1 MTWPAS
7 PVALICPLVTLESRP
22 QYPLAPT
29 ILVEHVVAFQVIAN
43 PVVAMTGTSV
53 IRSLTGFACFQV
65 KEAMTHSWAAYEQ
78 FAWGFDELQPL
89 TQEGKDS
96 LGGLGATIVDSLDT
110 LWMFDMQDEF
120 GR

>member
-1 MTWPAS
+1 MAATQAIVIP
-7 PVALICPLVTLESRP
+7 
-22 QYPLAPT
+22 
-29 ILVEHVVAFQVIAN
+29 VIAI
-43 PVVAMTGTSV
+43 TGAFVS
-53 IRSLTGFACFQV
+53 SLNGLACLQV
-65 KEAMTHSWAAYEQ
+65 KEAMLHSWAAYEQ

-120 GR
+120 AR

>member
-1 MTWPAS
+1 MLTSVPSSAHHPS
-7 PVALICPLVTLESRP
+7 GACGRNPGV
-22 QYPLAPT
+22 
-29 ILVEHVVAFQVIAN
+29 AN
-43 PVVAMTGTSV
+43 PVVAITGTSV
-53 IRSLTGFACFQV
+53 IRSLTGFACLQV
-65 KEAMTHSWAAYEQ
+65 KEAMAHSWAAYEQ

>member
-7 PVALICPLVTLESRP
+7 IVMLNCLLNTVKVDLSTLMRPNVLVQHVAAAQLTANAVFAITGALV
-22 QYPLAPT
+22 
-29 ILVEHVVAFQVIAN
+29 
-43 PVVAMTGTSV
+43 
-53 IRSLTGFACFQV
+53 RSLNGFACLQV

-96 LGGLGATIVDSLDT
+96 LGGLGATIIDSLDT

-120 GR
+120 VR